1 MVKYE
6 IDYKSVGERIKNSR
20 ISKNMTQDKLAE
32 LIDINPS
39 HLSNIEKGKTK
50 MSTETLAKIARSLNT
65 SIDYLLFDD
74 IILEY
79 NQYTKIALLEI
90 QEMLKDKNEDE
101 VNAFITFC
109 KNFIEL
115 LPQIRQIINKQ
126 N

>member
-109 KNFIEL
+109 KNFIESL
-115 LPQIRQIINKQ
+115 S
-126 N
+126 